1 MTLTMHDSGPMDCNE
16 LQAFLAA
23 SQALTF
29 SGPDRSEAY
38 AWIERSLRQY
48 NYLSSPR
55 AQQGLLRRYLQKM
68 TGYSPA
74 QLTRLIAQFRR
85 SAQLRPQ
92 LYQRHRFPRKFT
104 KEDQLLLAAVD
115 QAHEC
120 LSGSDT
126 QAILKREYQLFGRI
140 EYERLSQISVAHL
153 YNLRHSTLYRAQGR
167 STSATSDPTPAT
179 PTASAKR

>member
-1 MTLTMHDSGPMDCNE
+1 MHDSGPMDCNE

-104 KEDQLLLAAVD
+104 KEDVQTGNMVD
-115 QAHEC
+115 
-120 LSGSDT
+120 
-126 QAILKREYQLFGRI
+126 
-140 EYERLSQISVAHL
+140 IS
-153 YNLRHSTLYRAQGR
+153 NRRDG
-167 STSATSDPTPAT
+167 
-179 PTASAKR
+179 